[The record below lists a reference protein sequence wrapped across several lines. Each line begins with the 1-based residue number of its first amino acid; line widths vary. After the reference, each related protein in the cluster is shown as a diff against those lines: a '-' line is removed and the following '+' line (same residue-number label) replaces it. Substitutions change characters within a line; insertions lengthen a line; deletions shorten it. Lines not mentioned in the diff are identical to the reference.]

1 VPRFFFHIHD
11 HRGTIKDM
19 EGRELASVEVAREEA
34 IKGARS
40 ILSYEALQGL
50 VDLTGRIEV
59 TDAEGRVLFC
69 LRYSETVE
77 LRTPE

>member
-11 HRGTIKDM
+11 HRGATEDT
-19 EGRELASVEVAREEA
+19 EGRELASVDMARKEA
-34 IKGARS
+34 IKGVRS

-50 VDLTGRIEV
+50 IDLSGRVEV

-69 LRYSETVE
+69 LQFSETVE
-77 LRTPE
+77 LRMDQ

>member
-1 VPRFFFHIHD
+1 VPRFFFHIQD
-11 HRGTIKDM
+11 HRGAIKDM
-19 EGRELASVEVAREEA
+19 EGRELASEEMARKEA

-59 TDAEGRVLFC
+59 TDAEGTVLFC

-77 LRTPE
+77 VRVAD